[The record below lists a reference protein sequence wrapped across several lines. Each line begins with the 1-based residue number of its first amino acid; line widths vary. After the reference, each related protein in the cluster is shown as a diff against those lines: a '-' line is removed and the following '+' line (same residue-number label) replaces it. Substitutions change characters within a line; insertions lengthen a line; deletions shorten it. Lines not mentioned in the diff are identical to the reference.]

1 MNEHIPTK
9 LIRGN
14 KNKKPWISKEV
25 KSLIRKRNKQ
35 YKKYKKTKDKIDLK
49 RYKETKTHLQKA
61 ERQSYWK
68 YINNI
73 IEIGDPDQEDRPPKQ
88 KRFWSYIKSKVSQD
102 SCWYLVRPTCFLRVQ
117 FLEKFL
123 NSFYADSYFRHR

>member
-25 KSLIRKRNKQ
+25 KSLISKRNKQ

-49 RYKETKTHLQKA
+49 RFKETKAHLQKT

-73 IEIGDPDQEDRPPKQ
+73 IEIGTQTRKIDHQNRK
-88 KRFWSYIKSKVSQD
+88 D
-102 SCWYLVRPTCFLRVQ
+102 SGHTS
-117 FLEKFL
+117 
-123 NSFYADSYFRHR
+123 NH

>member
-35 YKKYKKTKDKIDLK
+35 YKKYKKTKDKMDLMS
-49 RYKETKTHLQKA
+49 L
-61 ERQSYWK
+61 
-68 YINNI
+68 YINTFL
-73 IEIGDPDQEDRPPKQ
+73 GGTLTFKGR
-88 KRFWSYIKSKVSQD
+88 RLD
-102 SCWYLVRPTCFLRVQ
+102 SINTA
-117 FLEKFL
+117 
-123 NSFYADSYFRHR
+123 S